1 MWKEI
6 LLASAFA
13 LAFGSAG
20 SLAQEAAGEKM
31 QSAPAAS
38 APAAPSDQSAAPS
51 EQGAQANDLTGL
63 PLYSSDGKKVGEV
76 TAVKMSPDGNA
87 LQAEVGGFL
96 GIGGRTVEIPAAD
109 FKQTGDRV
117 TLALTA
123 EEVGKLPDIG
133 KQQ

>member
-13 LAFGSAG
+13 LACGSTA
-20 SLAQEAAGEKM
+20 SLAQEPTGENM
-31 QSAPAAS
+31 QSPPAAS
-38 APAAPSDQSAAPS
+38 APSDQSAVPS
-51 EQGAQANDLTGL
+51 KEGAQADDLTGL
-63 PLYSSDGKKVGEV
+63 PLYSSDGQKVGEV

-87 LQAEVGGFL
+87 LQAEIGGFL
-96 GIGGRTVEIPAAD
+96 GIGGKTVEIPAGSFQQA
-109 FKQTGDRV
+109 GDRV

-123 EEVGKLPDIG
+123 DEVGKLPDIG